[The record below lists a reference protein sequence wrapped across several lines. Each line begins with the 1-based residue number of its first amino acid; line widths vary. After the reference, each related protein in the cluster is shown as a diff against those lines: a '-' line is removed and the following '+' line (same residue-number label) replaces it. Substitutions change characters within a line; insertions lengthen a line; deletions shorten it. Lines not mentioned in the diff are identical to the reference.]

1 MCSPLPSPTCPNLY
15 KHSLY
20 PNLFYRRYLDSIF
33 VDNLG
38 LKPVDCAIQRAPRAH
53 ASSGSSRGGGG
64 TGRDSKRAMP
74 GNHNHNHNRP
84 HGGAHADDK
93 TSAHTR
99 PVACSTHLL
108 ELDAG
113 YKVYYLDVASSKYSL
128 GKASEPFIVFASVY
142 AFPKPRWAEHE
153 DEDTLDIHWR
163 PFRLPKRFNTNYA
176 YTKLTNW
183 YSHHMMSLR
192 LLDYFDYGG
201 KIDNDVSFLQGF
213 PEPNLALR
221 MAKQGSMALG
231 TQKEWYYDDARV
243 SRGVRE
249 CLFNFMEEESKKC
262 TAPPKVAL
270 HAAGRNDP
278 TFWHTSSLN
287 CTFRSHFMTFWLGLY
302 ASPEVQTLAKHWGEW
317 HPHGMWDYRWGD
329 QQWWPRPIAMFTN
342 VSIGVSIDKYI
353 LIDSDNDKYVKH
365 KEYPRSA
372 TLRDFVYVNMTA
384 PLSRKEREAG
394 YAAACKKYIY

>member
-1 MCSPLPSPTCPNLY
+1 VYFFDVAN
-15 KHSLY
+15 
-20 PNLFYRRYLDSIF
+20 
-33 VDNLG
+33 
-38 LKPVDCAIQRAPRAH
+38 
-53 ASSGSSRGGGG
+53 
-64 TGRDSKRAMP
+64 SKRSP
-74 GNHNHNHNRP
+74 GR
-84 HGGAHADDK
+84 G
-93 TSAHTR
+93 
-99 PVACSTHLL
+99 
-108 ELDAG
+108 
-113 YKVYYLDVASSKYSL
+113 
-128 GKASEPFIVFASVY
+128 SEPFLVFASVY
-142 AFPKPRWAEHE
+142 SFPRPDWAKGE
-153 DEDTLDIHWR
+153 DEDALDIHWR

-192 LLDYFDYGG
+192 LLDFFDYGG

-231 TQKEWYYDDARV
+231 TQKDWYYDDARV
-243 SRGVRE
+243 ARGVRE
-249 CLFNFMEEESKKC
+249 CLFNFMEEEGKQC
-262 TAPPKVAL
+262 TATPKLQL

-278 TFWHTSSLN
+278 TFWHEHSLN

-302 ASPEVQTLAKHWGEW
+302 ASPEVQVLAKHWGQW

-342 VSIGVSIDKYI
+342 ASIQVTIDKYV

-372 TLRDFVYVNMTA
+372 TLRDFTYVNLTV
-384 PLSRKEREAG
+384 PVTRKEREDG
-394 YAAACKKYIY
+394 YAKAAKKYIY